1 MIIQPFGC
9 TAIIDVVLVLLCMII
24 YMLYAGGYQG
34 FGGMLC
40 VFFACFLFC
49 SFFTKFKNTAGDTV
63 IS

>member
-1 MIIQPFGC
+1 
-9 TAIIDVVLVLLCMII
+9 MII